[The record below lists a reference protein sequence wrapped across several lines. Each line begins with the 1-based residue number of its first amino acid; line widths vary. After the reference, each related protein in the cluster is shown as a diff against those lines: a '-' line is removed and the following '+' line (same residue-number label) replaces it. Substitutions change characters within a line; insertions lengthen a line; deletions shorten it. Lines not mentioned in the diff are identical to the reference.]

1 MFFICLKRELFTFVD
16 IYKKNIYINYI
27 NELNKW

>member
-16 IYKKNIYINYI
+16 IIIYNKYI
-27 NELNKW
+27 NEVNINEIK